1 MVFIRVISKLA
12 YLSSTEYQH
21 IVRIVGND
29 LPGAKKI
36 IVGLTQI
43 KGIGYNFA
51 NAILESLKINTNK
64 NIGNLTE
71 PEVQS
76 IEKIIKD
83 SSSANFP
90 EWFLNRR
97 KDLETGVTKHLITSD
112 IALTVRNDI
121 EREKAMYSW
130 RGYRHMYGLKVRGQR
145 TRCTG
150 RKGGAVGVQK
160 GGKVL
165 PPGAAGAPGAEGE
178 APAEGAAPAEG
189 EAAAGKETAPAAGKG
204 TAPAAGKGT
213 APAAGKGTA
222 PAAGKGT
229 APKEAKGGAKK

>member
-1 MVFIRVISKLA
+1 MVFILVILNLA
-12 YLSSTEYQH
+12 YLTANEYQH

-29 LPGAKKI
+29 IPGAKKI
-36 IVGLTQI
+36 IAGLTQI
-43 KGIGYNFA
+43 RGIGYNFA
-51 NAILESLKINTNK
+51 NAIIDSLKIHSNG

-71 PEVQS
+71 SQVQS

-83 SSSANFP
+83 PNSANFP
-90 EWFLNRR
+90 SWFLNRR
-97 KDLETGVTKHLITSD
+97 KDVETGQTIHMITSD

-121 EREKAMYSW
+121 EREKGIYSW
-130 RGYRHMYGLKVRGQR
+130 RGYRHMYGLKVRGQCTR
-145 TRCTG
+145 TSG

-165 PPGAAGAPGAEGE
+165 PAGAPGAPGAE
-178 APAEGAAPAEG
+178 AAAPAEG
-189 EAAAGKETAPAAGKG
+189 TAPVEGAAAGKG

-222 PAAGKGT
+222 PAAGKET
-229 APKEAKGGAKK
+229 PKETKGGAKK